1 MKKTV
6 NRYIRDLSGDAS
18 AFQKRLYKQY
28 GGNISKV
35 GKSIEFEIGQSQMK
49 LLHSLIKSER
59 KVEG

>member
-18 AFQKRLYKQY
+18 AFQNRLCKQDATTEFV
-28 GGNISKV
+28 V
-35 GKSIEFEIGQSQMK
+35 GYRTWDDPDEVLNS
-49 LLHSLIKSER
+49 LLKSER